1 MCSACYNLFIMKLDL
16 RNYEIGKHYNLDL
29 DLDFTNHT
37 FSQNYRIRRINSCH
51 LKMDLVVFE
60 YITDI
65 KLTMHGEVVGAC
77 SYTNEDVLVPYKV
90 KENMTFSSDPDSTAD
105 YYEPNSVFELDPYLL
120 ALIDSSVPLNI
131 IKKGAKLPDNG
142 ESYQVLSEEEYL
154 AQKKSK
160 GDSRWAA
167 LDDLDLD

>member
-1 MCSACYNLFIMKLDL
+1 MKIDL
-16 RNYEIGKHYNLDL
+16 RNYEIGKHYSLDL

-37 FSQNYRIRRINSCH
+37 FSNNYRIRRINSCH
-51 LKMDLVVFE
+51 VDLDLVVFE

-77 SYTNEDVLVPYKV
+77 SYTNEDVLVPYKC
-90 KENMTFSSDPDSTAD
+90 KEHMTFSSDENSSVD
-105 YYEPNSVFELDPYLL
+105 YYEPNSVFELDPYIL

-131 IKKGAKLPDNG
+131 IKKGAKLPSNG
-142 ESYQVLSEEEYL
+142 DSYQVLSEEEYL
-154 AQKKSK
+154 KQKSSK

-167 LDDLDLD
+167 LDDIDID